1 MCSNFKPYYLNQLE
15 LRNFK
20 SIKGIKLDFSKIN
33 LFIGKNN
40 SGKSN
45 ILQSIVFLKQMKE
58 SLSFDRPLNFIS
70 LDNVKHKNNFLE

>member
-33 LFIGKNN
+33 LFIGHNN
-40 SGKSN
+40 SG
-45 ILQSIVFLKQMKE
+45 
-58 SLSFDRPLNFIS
+58 
-70 LDNVKHKNNFLE
+70 